1 MLRKAA
7 GAALAGTGL
16 LLAGGP
22 SAQASQRRAAASL
35 PTIGQTVNMAM
46 SAFGT
51 SLVVP
56 LPPPVPRLNFV
67 GSIVVRVLVGG
78 FDFVRLQTLNF
89 AMEAYDPLLGKVTLR
104 LPDIDVSP
112 ASTLTLVGVG
122 AYVETWLQSMDMTI
136 ERFGDL
142 VGPFDFETAEPG
154 KAGGTMSQ
162 FPPPPLGTNPDGSP
176 TGGAFLKA
184 AGPVHFKPKSVL
196 PVGLPLDL
204 SAVQLQ
210 WDGVYEGQLA

>member
-22 SAQASQRRAAASL
+22 NAQAAQRRAAALL
-35 PTIGQTVNMAM
+35 PAIGQTFNMAM

-56 LPPPVPRLNFV
+56 LPPPLPRLNFV
-67 GSIVVRVLVGG
+67 GSIVVKVLVGG
-78 FDFVRLQTLNF
+78 SDFVRLQTLNF
-89 AMEAYDPLLGKVTLR
+89 AMEALHPLVGKVKLT

-112 ASTLTLVGVG
+112 ASILRAGPGGLVQ
-122 AYVETWLQSMDMTI
+122 TWLQSMDMTL
-136 ERFGDL
+136 ERFGDRA
-142 VGPFDFETAEPG
+142 GPFTFETTEPG
-154 KAGGTMSQ
+154 KASGNLPQ
-162 FPPPPLGTNPDGSP
+162 FPPPSMGTNPDGSP

-184 AGPVHFKPKSVL
+184 AGPIRFKPKNAL

-210 WDGVYEGQLA
+210 WDGVREGQLT